1 LEIFKSNFTTKL
13 LWASG
18 MFCAVLAL
26 ASLFACTPAKSRQTV
41 ERIPASISPQGK
53 SCPYSPKAKGQT
65 QVNCEKD
72 S

>member
-1 LEIFKSNFTTKL
+1 LEIFKLNFTTKL

-26 ASLFACTPAKSRQTV
+26 ASLFACTPVKGRQTV
-41 ERIPASISPQGK
+41 ERIPASISPPGK
-53 SCPYSPKAKGQT
+53 SCPYSPKVKTKNQI
-65 QVNCEKD
+65 NCERD